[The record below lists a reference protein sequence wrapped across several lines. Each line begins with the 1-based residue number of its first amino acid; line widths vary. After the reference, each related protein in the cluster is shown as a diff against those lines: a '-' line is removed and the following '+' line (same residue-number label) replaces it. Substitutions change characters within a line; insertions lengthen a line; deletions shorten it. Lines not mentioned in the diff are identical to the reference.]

1 MAGDDGS
8 PLPVSAI
15 TLVTQCEQ
23 TASQFIM
30 NMDRI
35 KHPLRLCLA
44 LAQLSMASLAISQTS
59 SQPVFERVYIVHV
72 LWGDTLQAM
81 KLERAYDGVDSVR
94 NMLTDSGLVRHEFD
108 TWGRL
113 LRRVKIVQI
122 DGVDTTYTENLTTG
136 EMEIE
141 VSKGI
146 TDIPNGYFQEY
157 NGAFYPYRSGSVEMG
172 RPVGLWRYF
181 GDSGLLVKTMN
192 IGQYGWPDGECIE
205 YHLNGS
211 RHWEGNY
218 GIRKISALECPA
230 CRPGVP
236 GFGQRHTRSVCV
248 PIGEWKEWNDSGE
261 LIQVVKYSR
270 IED

>member
-1 MAGDDGS
+1 M
-8 PLPVSAI
+8 PVSAI

-157 NGAFYPYRSGSVEMG
+157 NGAFYPYRG
-172 RPVGLWRYF
+172 RKVGLA
-181 GDSGLLVKTMN
+181 D
-192 IGQYGWPDGECIE
+192 
-205 YHLNGS
+205 
-211 RHWEGNY
+211 
-218 GIRKISALECPA
+218 A
-230 CRPGVP
+230 
-236 GFGQRHTRSVCV
+236 
-248 PIGEWKEWNDSGE
+248 
-261 LIQVVKYSR
+261 
-270 IED
+270 